1 MEDVLRLEPAFRQC
15 VLIPLNIF
23 PYLTQKISG
32 PVISFR
38 VFNKRIVVLND
49 YRSVEALLDNRATI
63 YSDRP
68 MSWMYNV
75 ICGRGNAI
83 FNISASNPR
92 HKAYRRL
99 LSQGLGT
106 RGTKLA
112 WPILQNEV
120 DTLLDGLSNAPDDW
134 EQHLLRYVILCC
146 GLRNNRNAHV
156 FKHPEPQLELS

>member
-1 MEDVLRLEPAFRQC
+1 SKLPPGPTGTLFSGVKHLLPAAEPWKKYFAWSQHFD
-15 VLIPLNIF
+15 
-23 PYLTQKISG
+23 S

-106 RGTKLA
+106 KGTKLA

-120 DTLLDGLSNAPDDW
+120 DTLLGGLSSAPDDW
-134 EQHLLRYVILCC
+134 
-146 GLRNNRNAHV
+146 
-156 FKHPEPQLELS
+156 